1 VFPTHE
7 PSRPA
12 NLIPSGWKP
21 APQFAV
27 VTISQLANEVSIIV
41 RYFSQR
47 SQSRKNLWRARVDRT
62 TKLRAQH
69 PSPDYSLADEIKLI
83 NKIASRD
90 ELLSECYDLAWSF
103 SSLLVFWLVGAAV
116 FSSIEG
122 WTFWNAWYFEI
133 VFSLTIGMWAFAPFA

>member
-1 VFPTHE
+1 
-7 PSRPA
+7 
-12 NLIPSGWKP
+12 
-21 APQFAV
+21 
-27 VTISQLANEVSIIV
+27 
-41 RYFSQR
+41 
-47 SQSRKNLWRARVDRT
+47 
-62 TKLRAQH
+62 LRAQH

-133 VFSLTIGMWAFAPFA
+133 VFSLTIGM